1 MTHKNY
7 TLYDILL
14 NQEDS
19 TVKEQIAATFA
30 WAIQKFD
37 AQNDKE
43 RRKDPRYQALLK
55 LNPEKTPSDD
65 SSNENGGQHD

>member
-1 MTHKNY
+1 MNHKNY
-7 TLYDILL
+7 TPYDILL

-30 WAIQKFD
+30 WAIQKID

-43 RRKDPRYQALLK
+43 RRKDPRYQALLA
-55 LNPEKTPSDD
+55 LAAERTSPSF
-65 SSNENGGQHD
+65 SMNESGGQNA

>member
-19 TVKEQIAATFA
+19 TIEEQIAASLA
-30 WAIQKFD
+30 WAIQEFD
-37 AQNDKE
+37 EQRDKE
-43 RRKDPRYQALLK
+43 RRKDPRYQALLA
-55 LNPEKTPSDD
+55 LAAERTSPSF
-65 SSNENGGQHD
+65 SMNESGGQNA

>member
-1 MTHKNY
+1 MTHKKY

-19 TVKEQIAATFA
+19 TIEEQIAASLA
-30 WAIQKFD
+30 WAIQEFD
-37 AQNDKE
+37 EQRDKE

-55 LNPEKTPSDD
+55 LAPEKTSSDA
-65 SSNENGGQHD
+65 SSTEVGGQNA

>member
-1 MTHKNY
+1 MNHKNY
-7 TLYDILL
+7 TPYDILL

-30 WAIQKFD
+30 WAIQKID

-55 LNPEKTPSDD
+55 LAPEKTSSDA
-65 SSNENGGQHD
+65 SSTEVGGQNA

>member
-30 WAIQKFD
+30 WAIQKID

-55 LNPEKTPSDD
+55 LAPEKTSSDA
-65 SSNENGGQHD
+65 SSTEVGGQNA